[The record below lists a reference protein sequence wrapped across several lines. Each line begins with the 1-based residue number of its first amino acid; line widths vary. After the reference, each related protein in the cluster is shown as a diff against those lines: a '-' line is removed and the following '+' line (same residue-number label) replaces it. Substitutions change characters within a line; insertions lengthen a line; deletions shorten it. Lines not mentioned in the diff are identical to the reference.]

1 MCALVHLCLC
11 NVSFHIIAGIC
22 LSSVL
27 ALAMLF
33 SVAQMRSGRVT
44 LHKLSLVPDGSL
56 LCIITTDVMQN
67 RLKFL

>member
-1 MCALVHLCLC
+1 MAVCLGAFVGVYALILA
-11 NVSFHIIAGIC
+11 FHIIAGIC

-44 LHKLSLVPDGSL
+44 LHKLSSVPDGSL
-56 LCIITTDVMQN
+56 LLHN
-67 RLKFL
+67 YH

>member
-1 MCALVHLCLC
+1 MHLSECMLC
-11 NVSFHIIAGIC
+11 FHISLVADIC

-44 LHKLSLVPDGSL
+44 LQKLSLVPDGSL